1 MHYNLS
7 DHSINVTAAM
17 DNRFCLLRSFDYFIK
32 IGNEGKLGFSNEYD
46 RFIRWYSI
54 NTGNM
59 ADSEMIKD

>member
-1 MHYNLS
+1 
-7 DHSINVTAAM
+7 M